1 MHTLTS
7 DYITNIQKFSIHDGP
22 GIRTNVFFKG
32 CCLKCKWCANP
43 EGIRPTPELLY
54 TRRKCV
60 SCGTCVH
67 TCPNHALTLGEN
79 GITVNRDLCRH
90 CGACTKTC
98 PGSALKISGKVMTP
112 DEVFHI
118 VNQDKVFYETSGGGV
133 TFSGGEPFLHPKFI
147 KEVAEKCKAEG
158 YSVCAETCGFFSL
171 EDVLPVIPLFDLL
184 LYDIKIVNNEKHK
197 IYCGE
202 SNERIHKNFAAL
214 VDQIPIIPRIPII
227 PGVNDTPEDIKDFQ
241 NFFRP
246 FKEYLTEVDILAYHT
261 LGLSKYEMLG
271 RPYEL
276 SELSTPS
283 DEHMQWIKTELEK
296 VVPKVVIGG

>member
-1 MHTLTS
+1 M
-7 DYITNIQKFSIHDGP
+7 
-22 GIRTNVFFKG
+22 
-32 CCLKCKWCANP
+32 
-43 EGIRPTPELLY
+43 
-54 TRRKCV
+54 
-60 SCGTCVH
+60 
-67 TCPNHALTLGEN
+67 
-79 GITVNRDLCRH
+79 
-90 CGACTKTC
+90 
-98 PGSALKISGKVMTP
+98 
-112 DEVFHI
+112 
-118 VNQDKVFYETSGGGV
+118 
-133 TFSGGEPFLHPKFI
+133 
-147 KEVAEKCKAEG
+147 
-158 YSVCAETCGFFSL
+158 
-171 EDVLPVIPLFDLL
+171 IPLFDLL